1 MYRRLGVWKNDRMF
15 GIHREVAY
23 VLFYLSLSERF
34 SSKNSSSQKSNS
46 RAASIIHVSVKSSRI
61 TPSSIP
67 QEEISVQKSR
77 EPTAVTIRSTRFFI
91 SIKIILSLSSRRN
104 TVSVRLK
111 FLMIEIIHL
120 EQVHSVTNR
129 YQSSSFYGQYIFQI

>member
-1 MYRRLGVWKNDRMF
+1 MYRRLNVWENDRMF

-67 QEEISVQKSR
+67 QEKISVQKSR

-91 SIKIILSLSSRRN
+91 SIKIILSLSLFEEKHRQCSSKVLDDRNYPSR
-104 TVSVRLK
+104 TSSLGHQQVSIV
-111 FLMIEIIHL
+111 
-120 EQVHSVTNR
+120 
-129 YQSSSFYGQYIFQI
+129 